1 MYVYPKYFIKT
12 TRFIIV
18 FRVLGIYISLV
29 ILGIQLSIMVNLTAT
44 KSKEEFLTCEFEIIF
59 EQWNDPFDSIGLKIV
74 TIIVYAVVIF
84 ASLIMLAFVDQETRG
99 FFGHFR
105 TLINQ
110 LLSYLYGGVSNLS
123 ITLCTFTYHW
133 TIRV

>member
-1 MYVYPKYFIKT
+1 MA
-12 TRFIIV
+12 
-18 FRVLGIYISLV
+18 
-29 ILGIQLSIMVNLTAT
+29 NLNGT
-44 KSKEEFLTCEFEIIF
+44 KSIEEFVTCEFEIIF

-74 TIIVYAVVIF
+74 TIIVYTVVIF
-84 ASLIMLAFVDQETRG
+84 ASLIMLAFVDHETRG

-123 ITLCTFTYHW
+123 ITLCTFTYYWTRPQRICYSHW
-133 TIRV
+133 ANGARNGVISIG